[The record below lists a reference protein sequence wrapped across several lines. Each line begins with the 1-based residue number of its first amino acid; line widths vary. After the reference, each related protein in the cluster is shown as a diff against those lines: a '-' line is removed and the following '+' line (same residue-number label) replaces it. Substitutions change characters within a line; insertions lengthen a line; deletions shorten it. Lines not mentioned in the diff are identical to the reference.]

1 MSVAGGRT
9 PTPSVHER
17 AQSSKG
23 KPEKGPIHE
32 DSDNKEITK
41 PVKIA
46 QPDFFY
52 GQRDKLDK

>member
-1 MSVAGGRT
+1 MSVIGGRT
-9 PTPSVHER
+9 PTPSVHKR

-23 KPEKGPIHE
+23 KQPERGPTLE

-52 GQRDKLDK
+52 G

>member
-1 MSVAGGRT
+1 M
-9 PTPSVHER
+9 
-17 AQSSKG
+17 
-23 KPEKGPIHE
+23 E

-52 GQRDKLDK
+52 RQRDKLEE